1 MRVAGKGTQ
10 SMSIMEILLKRYLN
24 AIRGF
29 LCAALVLGL
38 AGTVAA
44 EPLTQNSA
52 INKAG
57 RQRMLSQRM
66 AKAYCEIGLGV
77 EVEHAKKILE
87 QSMARFDK
95 QLTELEAF
103 APTPEI
109 KDTYTRLGQAWLV
122 YRKLL
127 SSGEPNPEEAKAIAQ
142 VSEDVLKLA
151 QQGTVQLEKQSG
163 TPTGKLI
170 NVAGRQRMLSQRIAK
185 ISMFRAWG
193 IATPQ
198 MAQDL
203 DAAIKEF
210 DAAQAFLASAPQ
222 NTAAISSELQLA
234 GTQWLFFEEAVR
246 QAVANRAEE
255 LRNIAT
261 TSERILQV
269 MDDVT
274 GMYAGIAK

>member
-1 MRVAGKGTQ
+1 M
-10 SMSIMEILLKRYLN
+10 KRYLN
-24 AIRGF
+24 AIRWF

-44 EPLTQNSA
+44 EPLTLNSA

-66 AKAYCEIGLGV
+66 AKAYCEVGLGV

-127 SSGEPNPEEAKAIAQ
+127 SSGEPNSEEAKAIAQ

-170 NVAGRQRMLSQRIAK
+170 SVAGRQRMLSQRIAK

>member
-1 MRVAGKGTQ
+1 M
-10 SMSIMEILLKRYLN
+10 KRYLMN
-24 AIRGF
+24 GIGL
-29 LCAALVLGL
+29 LCCGVLMLGL

-44 EPLTQNSA
+44 ETLTLNSA

-66 AKAYCEIGLGV
+66 AKAYCEVGLGV

-87 QSMARFDK
+87 QSVALFDR

-109 KDTYTRLGQAWLV
+109 KDTYTRLGQAWRE

-127 SSGEPNPEEAKAIAQ
+127 VGGEPNPDSAKVIAQ
-142 VSEDVLKLA
+142 VSEDVLGLA
-151 QQGTVQLEKQSG
+151 QQGTVQLERQSG

-198 MAQDL
+198 MTQDL
-203 DAAIKEF
+203 DAAIQEF
-210 DAAQAFLASAPQ
+210 ASAQAFLVSAPQ
-222 NTAAISSELQLA
+222 NTEAIGSELQLA

-246 QAVANRAEE
+246 QPAAGRAEQ

-269 MDDVT
+269 MDNVT
-274 GMYAGIAK
+274 GLYAGIVK